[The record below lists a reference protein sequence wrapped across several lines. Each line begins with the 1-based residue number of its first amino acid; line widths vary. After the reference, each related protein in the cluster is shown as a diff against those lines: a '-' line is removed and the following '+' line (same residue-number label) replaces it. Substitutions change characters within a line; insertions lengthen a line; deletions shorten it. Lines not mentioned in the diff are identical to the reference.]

1 MAENI
6 NININAKDNASTT
19 ISKVKTNLAGLS
31 TAATTAQ
38 KGVSGLGVA
47 FGNLKGVLAGLAIGN
62 VVAGAFR
69 LADGMVDLS
78 NATNLSTQSILAFSN
93 AVALNGGDLASAQNA
108 ITRFSQVLG
117 DAKNGVKSAED
128 SFAKLGISLTELRTL
143 SEEDLLR
150 QTVQGLGNI
159 DDAARRSASAVDVF
173 GRSFAG
179 VDIATVNEQYA
190 EFTRQARENAAG
202 IEAAGRLQGSFND
215 AITTFQQNLLTVLTP
230 LNEFLATI
238 LENKD
243 NVKKLSDAIIGV
255 GTAIAVVF
263 GARAFLSIFKGISA
277 GITGSIRAM
286 DALDHSFRKT
296 RNGVSG
302 LGKLLDRLGRGVLGS
317 RGGGTI
323 SQFARQ
329 FAFLAASI
337 GPVTIA
343 LGAAAAAGA
352 YFGNVLRKEVFT
364 NEGRMERF
372 AEGVRQV
379 REEFAA
385 IEDAGI
391 ASQRAEEA
399 RVKIQELTAE
409 YERLQEQQQR
419 AMTDFSGIGAD
430 LMVTG
435 RLKAVEE
442 ELDYYYDLRNVARLR
457 AAELQETVG
466 TQGDSVELSQQELEI
481 EREKQRLAEEQAQ
494 EAARQ
499 MQNTIDTIA
508 GLKEELMLLGL
519 TERQQAIYNA
529 TKEAG
534 TNATIEELAQIS
546 ALAGEIFD
554 LTQIREQDAE
564 ATQQQAEAQA
574 ELNAAINNLAESYQE
589 AISAAQE
596 FVQTKQAEY
605 EFQNMI
611 NTAVGVQRD
620 YLEEMAEFDRE
631 RISNLER
638 LKVAAE
644 QAAAA
649 GVDGAMDQ
657 YNAAVAAYE
666 AQRELFS
673 EQAKQQAEL
682 QNSFAQGWKEAIATI
697 ADSFTPYEMA
707 QQSIQAGWGAISNAV
722 DDFTKTGKFKIK
734 DFALS
739 AIADITSMVLK
750 AQLLKGITGG
760 LGLFGIKLP
769 GLASGGP
776 AQANKPYI
784 VGEQGPELF
793 VPKSSGTVVPNGA
806 SMGGSAQVTNNY
818 ITNNINAVDA
828 KSVAQL
834 FVENRKTLLGA
845 TMMARKEMPYGMA

>member
-47 FGNLKGVLAGLAIGN
+47 FGNLKGILAGLAIGN

-286 DALDHSFRKT
+286 DALDHAFRKT
-296 RNGVSG
+296 RNGVSS

-793 VPKSSGTVVPNGA
+793 VPKASGTVVPNGA